1 MHVLYPVLLD
11 HRSPALGEAK
21 AVSRPAAMGDMWRED
36 GDNFALT
43 AVTSNSLWLYF
54 VTGHNIL
61 SGFRLAVSGRA
72 ENFTG
77 HSPGWD

>member
-21 AVSRPAAMGDMWRED
+21 AASRPAAMADMWRED

-61 SGFRLAVSGRA
+61 RRRVGAWPRA
-72 ENFTG
+72 G
-77 HSPGWD
+77 QPWVQLQ